1 MKCYEGNE
9 QNTVVLKK
17 QGETHSDLMIK
28 EHLSE
33 KVTFKQIPG
42 S

>member
-1 MKCYEGNE
+1 MKCHVGNE
-9 QNTVVLKK
+9 QNTGILKK
-17 QGETHSDLMIK
+17 QGETYSDWMIK

-33 KVTFKQIPG
+33 KVAFKQIPD